1 MRPSYS
7 EIQAVLVT
15 CQLGTGGGGGGG
27 GGGTQQSFTR
37 GGSAPRSNP
46 LPFYI
51 PFLIEKGL
59 PLVYPLLAD
68 GTSLTYVP
76 SLENCIPL
84 NCCNCPVFKIW
95 INYKPERYVD
105 FFHSPFGPFYQPKW
119 QSSPP
124 FHIPEAWK
132 WYHFRAELPRKG
144 HCGDY
149 PPGLGITNFRRK
161 VNFKLV

>member
-7 EIQAVLVT
+7 EIQAVLVP
-15 CQLGTGGGGGGG
+15 CQLGTGGRAALSKVLHGEA
-27 GGGTQQSFTR
+27 
-37 GGSAPRSNP
+37 APP
-46 LPFYI
+46 QGPTHYLFIYH
-51 PFLIEKGL
+51 
-59 PLVYPLLAD
+59 LLGN

-76 SLENCIPL
+76 SLELCIPL

-95 INYKPERYVD
+95 INYKPERYVH

-132 WYHFRAELPRKG
+132 WYHFRAELPRKA